1 MEALKLK
8 SDRFDFYKTKYGK
21 NLLIDLIRLETLEQY
36 IRSTQSHYLSYFDI
50 TLITEGEGQFVL
62 NERVYELK
70 KGLVVFSLPG
80 QIRKWNFNKVPKGYV
95 LIFEKAFLASFLSDP
110 KFLDRLSY
118 FNYNLEDY
126 SLKLNEADSLHLIEL
141 CREIEEEVKSFK
153 NNDEHILRALLFQV
167 LILLNRKFKM
177 AEPVQNCTETNRH
190 IRGFVNL
197 VSAKFK
203 QEHAV
208 LFYADALHISAGH
221 LNDLSKSFLGT
232 NAKRYISRQ
241 LMTESRRFLAS
252 TDLSISDI
260 ALELGF
266 IDTSYF
272 IRWFKSEAG
281 QTPSSFRKEQ
291 NP

>member
-1 MEALKLK
+1 MKIK
-8 SDRFDFYKTKYGK
+8 SNRFDFYRMKYGK

-36 IRSTQSHYLSYFDI
+36 IRSTQSHYLSYFDV

-80 QIRKWNFNKVPKGYV
+80 QIRKWDFNKVPKGYV
-95 LIFEKAFLASFLSDP
+95 LIFEKAFLTSFLSDSQFID
-110 KFLDRLSY
+110 KLSY
-118 FNYNLEDY
+118 FNHNLENY
-126 SLKLNEADSLHLIEL
+126 SLKLNEADTLHLIQL
-141 CREIEEEVKSFK
+141 CQAIEEEVKGFK
-153 NNDEHILRALLFQV
+153 NSDEHILRALLFQV
-167 LILLNRKFKM
+167 LIWLNRKFK
-177 AEPVQNCTETNRH
+177 ASEPVQHDIETNRH
-190 IRGFVNL
+190 IRSFVNL

-203 QEHAV
+203 EEHSV
-208 LFYADALHISAGH
+208 LFYADALNISAGH
-221 LNDLSKSFLGT
+221 LNDLSKSVLGT
-232 NAKRYISRQ
+232 NAKKYISERI
-241 LMTESRRFLAS
+241 MTEVQRLLVF

-281 QTPSSFRKEQ
+281 QTPFSFRKEQ